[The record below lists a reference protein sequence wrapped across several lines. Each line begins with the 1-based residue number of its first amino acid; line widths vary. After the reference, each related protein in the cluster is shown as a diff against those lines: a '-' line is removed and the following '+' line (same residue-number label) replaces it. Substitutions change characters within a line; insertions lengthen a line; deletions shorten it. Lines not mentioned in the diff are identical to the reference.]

1 MVFAG
6 ACSYGVL
13 STIVKL
19 AYREGYGAAEIS
31 FTQALL
37 GMAVLWLLVLS
48 REKVRFR
55 VNWPLL
61 WTGVAIGMTSFV
73 YYLSVRYI
81 PASLAIVLLMQF
93 VWMGILL
100 DWLLFRQRPGWLQIV
115 STVLILAGS
124 VLSGGILKEAPA
136 ATTPIPGTDGQT
148 IGILLALASA
158 FLYAIYIVAN
168 SRYGKELNPLRKSA
182 VIMTGSTLGIGLVN
196 LHSLLSQP
204 HTDAGLWKWTVLLA
218 LFGTIIPPVLF
229 AKGMPRIGAGISAVV
244 MTVELPVAMIASGIL
259 LGEQLD
265 GVQWCGVVLILAAI
279 VWLKVGKG
287 AKAKEDLEST
297 A

>member
-1 MVFAG
+1 MTRYILMVFAG

-19 AYREGYGAAEIS
+19 AYREGYHAAEIS

-37 GMAVLWLLVLS
+37 GMAVLWLLVLL
-48 REKVRFR
+48 REKIRFR

-61 WTGVAIGMTSFV
+61 WTGVAIGLTSFV

-100 DWLLFRQRPGWLQIV
+100 DWLLFKQRPGWLQTV
-115 STVLILAGS
+115 STLLILAGS
-124 VLSGGILKEAPA
+124 VLAGGILKETPVVAETRDSA
-136 ATTPIPGTDGQT
+136 ASLA
-148 IGILLALASA
+148 GILLALGSA

-168 SRYGKELNPLRKSA
+168 SRYGNGLHPLRKSA

-196 LHSLLSQP
+196 LHSLATQP
-204 HTDAGLWKWTVLLA
+204 FTGHGLWKWTVLLA

-229 AKGMPRIGAGISAVV
+229 AKGIPRIGAGVSAVV
-244 MTVELPVAMIASGIL
+244 MTAELPVAVIAAGIL

-265 GVQWCGVVLILAAI
+265 ALQWCGVALILLAI
-279 VWLKVGKG
+279 VWLKAGQRG
-287 AKAKEDLEST
+287 D
-297 A
+297 

>member
-6 ACSYGVL
+6 ACCYGVL

-19 AYREGYGAAEIS
+19 AYREGYHAAEIS

-37 GMAVLWLLVLS
+37 GMAVLWLLVLL
-48 REKVRFR
+48 REKIRLR
-55 VNWPLL
+55 INWPLL
-61 WTGVAIGMTSFV
+61 WTGAAIGLTSFV

-100 DWLLFRQRPGWLQIV
+100 DWLLFKQRPGWLQTV
-115 STVLILAGS
+115 STLLILAGS
-124 VLSGGILKEAPA
+124 VLAGGILKETPA
-136 ATTPIPGTDGQT
+136 AANQVFAAPLA
-148 IGILLALASA
+148 GILLALGSA
-158 FLYAIYIVAN
+158 FLYAVYIVAN
-168 SRYGKELNPLRKSA
+168 SRYGNGLHPLRKSA

-196 LHSLLSQP
+196 LQSLATQP
-204 HTDAGLWKWTVLLA
+204 FTDNGLWKWTALLA

-229 AKGMPRIGAGISAVV
+229 AKGIPRIGAGVSAIV
-244 MTVELPVAMIASGIL
+244 MTAELPVAVVAAGIL

-265 GVQWCGVVLILAAI
+265 LLQWCGVALILLAI
-279 VWLKVGKG
+279 VWLKIGQRR
-287 AKAKEDLEST
+287 E
-297 A
+297 

>member
-1 MVFAG
+1 MTRYILMVFAG

-19 AYREGYGAAEIS
+19 AYREGYHAAEIS

-37 GMAVLWLLVLS
+37 GMAVLWLMVLL
-48 REKVRFR
+48 REKIRFR

-61 WTGVAIGMTSFV
+61 WTGAAIGLTSFV

-81 PASLAIVLLMQF
+81 AASLAIVLLMQF

-100 DWLLFRQRPGWLQIV
+100 DWLLFKQRPGWLQIV
-115 STVLILAGS
+115 STLLVLAGS
-124 VLSGGILKEAPA
+124 VLAGGVLKETRGAAGPA
-136 ATTPIPGTDGQT
+136 GWLTGV
-148 IGILLALASA
+148 LLALGSA
-158 FLYAIYIVAN
+158 FLYAVFVVAN
-168 SRYGKELNPLRKSA
+168 SRYGNELHPLRKSA

-196 LHSLLSQP
+196 LHTLATQP
-204 HTDAGLWKWTVLLA
+204 FTGHGLWKWTVLLA

-229 AKGMPRIGAGISAVV
+229 AKGIPRIGAGVSAVV
-244 MTVELPVAMIASGIL
+244 MTAELPVAVIAAGIL

-265 GVQWCGVVLILAAI
+265 AVQWCGVALILLAI
-279 VWLKVGKG
+279 AWLKIGKRS
-287 AKAKEDLEST
+287 L
-297 A
+297 

>member
-19 AYREGYGAAEIS
+19 AYREGYNAAEIC

-37 GMAVLWLLVLS
+37 GMVVLWLLVFS

-55 VNWPLL
+55 LNWPLL
-61 WTGVAIGMTSFV
+61 LTGAAIGMTSFV
-73 YYLSVRYI
+73 YYVSVQFI

-115 STVLILAGS
+115 SAVLILAGS
-124 VLSGGILKEAPA
+124 VLSSGMLKDDA
-136 ATTPIPGTDGQT
+136 GSSDGLLA
-148 IGILLALASA
+148 GVLLALASA
-158 FLYAIYIVAN
+158 FLYSIYIVAN
-168 SRYGKELNPLRKSA
+168 SRYGNELNPLRKSA

-196 LHSLLSQP
+196 LHALVSQP
-204 HTDAGLWKWTVLLA
+204 HTDAGLWKWTLLLA
-218 LFGTIIPPVLF
+218 FFGTIVPPVLF
-229 AKGMPRIGAGISAVV
+229 AKGIPRIGVGISAVV
-244 MTVELPVAMIASGIL
+244 ITAELPVAMIASGVL

-265 GVQWCGVVLILAAI
+265 LVQWCGVVLILAAI
-279 VWLKVGKG
+279 VWLKVGK
-287 AKAKEDLEST
+287 KKVLE
-297 A
+297 